1 MKGENNLI
9 LGRVC
14 LASCGKGEMYG
25 FLLEN
30 IVDLRENDV

>member
-9 LGRVC
+9 LGTMC
-14 LASCGKGEMYG
+14 LAICGKGEMYG

-30 IVDLRENDV
+30 IVDFRENDV